1 MRLTPIEIRRHQ
13 FKSRLRGYD
22 RAEVEAFLETVVAD
36 FEEVVRENA
45 HLQRES
51 ERLVRELE
59 LLRSREKTIQDTLT
73 TTQSI
78 VEQIKRTASREAE
91 SIIGEAEL
99 RAEKLL
105 YGTRERRAELS
116 HEVTELRHIR
126 TRLDT
131 DLRKTLDTYGRMV
144 EAFRESRRPKPA
156 KPAQANPPQSR
167 KRRAEPDTTP

>member
-45 HLQRES
+45 LLQRES
-51 ERLVRELE
+51 ERLGRELDT
-59 LLRSREKTIQDTLT
+59 LRSREKTIQSPLT
-73 TTQSI
+73 TAQGL
-78 VEQIKRTASREAE
+78 VEQIKRTAAKEAE
-91 SIIGEAEL
+91 SIVVEAEL

-105 YGTRERRAELS
+105 RDTRERRAELS

-131 DLRKTLDTYGRMV
+131 DLRKTLDTYSRMI
-144 EAFRESRRPKPA
+144 EAFRDARRPKVG
-156 KPAQANPPQSR
+156 KPAAPGRQT
-167 KRRAEPDTTP
+167 RAPEADPTT